1 MSSGR
6 LASARAVLSSP
17 PTECGRTHLG
27 RKSCASTRVPRN
39 GSETDRGSQ
48 LPDKVNS
55 PYQSHLLRG
64 VVVAWRVLAVLIMSL
79 LLTASVG
86 AEPDAGTPKNG
97 INAPPSE
104 VGSGMPTPTDSGPSP
119 FFPDTPI
126 SVPHAL
132 VVDAGP
138 NQTAVEGEL
147 LSFMG
152 LTNGTAVDFLNWTKE
167 SGVRVDPGGPY
178 DSSWAFHPNVVPI
191 VGGFR
196 MYYTGNSGPWRILSA
211 VSSDQLTWTK
221 QGGLRLALVSRP
233 RHSL

>member
-6 LASARAVLSSP
+6 LGSAGAVLSSP

-64 VVVAWRVLAVLIMSL
+64 VVVAWEVLAVLIRSL

-86 AEPDAGTPKNG
+86 AEPDAGTSENG

-104 VGSGMPTPTDSGPSP
+104 VGSGMPTRPPK
-119 FFPDTPI
+119 
-126 SVPHAL
+126 
-132 VVDAGP
+132 AG
-138 NQTAVEGEL
+138 
-147 LSFMG
+147 
-152 LTNGTAVDFLNWTKE
+152 
-167 SGVRVDPGGPY
+167 R
-178 DSSWAFHPNVVPI
+178 
-191 VGGFR
+191 
-196 MYYTGNSGPWRILSA
+196 
-211 VSSDQLTWTK
+211 
-221 QGGLRLALVSRP
+221 
-233 RHSL
+233 